1 MNDNNQEIN
10 QLLDLLGQT
19 YSDPLVQRN
28 LSLKNLLQTVAADLE
43 QSKDI
48 ELIINKYFKSLSLA
62 DSLSQSSTLNKLIV
76 TLKNHSS

>member
-19 YSDPLVQRN
+19 YSDPQVQRN
-28 LSLKNLLQTVAADLE
+28 PSLKNLLQTVAADLE